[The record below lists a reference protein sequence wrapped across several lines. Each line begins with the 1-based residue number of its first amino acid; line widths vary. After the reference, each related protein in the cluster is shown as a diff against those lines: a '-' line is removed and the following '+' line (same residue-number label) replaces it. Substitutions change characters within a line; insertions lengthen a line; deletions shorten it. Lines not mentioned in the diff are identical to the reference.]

1 MNGDRDPVIPTN
13 LLLHDSEGQMVFKND
28 NDPSQ
33 LFLFD
38 LESGKIVQEIKT
50 GKEKIEFTQINNDIK
65 NG

>member
-13 LLLHDSEGQMVFKND
+13 LLLHDCEGQMIFKND

-50 GKEKIEFTQINNDIK
+50 GKEKI
-65 NG
+65 